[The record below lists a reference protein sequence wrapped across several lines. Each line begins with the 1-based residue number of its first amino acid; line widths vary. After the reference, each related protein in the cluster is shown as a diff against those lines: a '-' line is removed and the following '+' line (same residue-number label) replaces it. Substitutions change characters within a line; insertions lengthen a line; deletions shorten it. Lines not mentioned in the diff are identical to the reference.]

1 MRVRS
6 SHLHGP
12 TTETAPR
19 GSQDPASPD
28 TPGSAPASSP
38 RASGSRLWSDGLG
51 RAGTRG
57 AQILLVGAVVVA
69 VIWLLSRV
77 SVVTIPLVLA
87 LIFAAAF
94 APWMEWT
101 RRHNLPPA
109 LGAAVALVLLLAAIT
124 GALLFVVGS
133 VGHEWS
139 ELAIKTQDGFH
150 RLLAWLQTL
159 PFAPEQRQLNDF
171 TEQITGFVTSAAFE
185 SGVLGGIDAVTEV
198 GASLGMMAII
208 LFFLLKDGPQ
218 MWEFLARPFQGA
230 AYDRA
235 ERIRRKTVDVF
246 GGYISSAAAAA
257 LFDGVGIFIGL
268 LILQVPLAVPLAIL
282 TFLLAFIPI
291 IGAVSAG
298 AVAALVA
305 LVSNGPLNAALVL
318 LVIIIV
324 NQLEG
329 NVLKPI
335 LMGKTVNLHALVV
348 LIVIAAGTAVG
359 GITGAL
365 LAVPLTAAAWGVV
378 QVWDGEHLSARWAR
392 PKTRDRPAPARP
404 KPSEPCKAR
413 SGRSAPQRGRTRTP
427 PTLE

>member
-1 MRVRS
+1 MRFRS
-6 SHLHGP
+6 SYLDRSR
-12 TTETAPR
+12 TETARR
-19 GSQDPASPD
+19 GLQDHANPETPA
-28 TPGSAPASSP
+28 SAPADSP
-38 RASGSRLWSDGLG
+38 RASLTRLWSDGIG
-51 RAGTRG
+51 RAATRG

-69 VIWLLSRV
+69 LVWLLSRV
-77 SVVTIPLVLA
+77 SIVTIPLVLA

-94 APWMEWT
+94 VPWMEWT
-101 RRHNLPPA
+101 RRHRIPPA
-109 LGAAVALVLLLAAIT
+109 LGAALALVFLLAAII
-124 GALLFVVGS
+124 GALVFVVGS
-133 VGHEWS
+133 VGQDWS
-139 ELAIKTQDGFH
+139 ELAIKAQDGFR
-150 RLLAWLQTL
+150 RLAAWLQTL
-159 PFAPEQRQLNDF
+159 PFSPDQRQLDDV
-171 TEQITGFVTSAAFE
+171 TEQINGFVTSAQFG
-185 SGVLGGIDAVTEV
+185 SGALGGIGAVTEV
-198 GASLGMMAII
+198 SASLGMMAII

-218 MWEFLARPFQGA
+218 MWEFLVRPFEGI

-246 GGYISSAAAAA
+246 GGYISSTAAAA
-257 LFDGVGIFIGL
+257 LFDAVGILIGL

-305 LVSNGPLNAALVL
+305 LVSNGPLTAALVV
-318 LVIIIV
+318 LVVIVV

-335 LMGKTVNLHALVV
+335 LMGKTVSLHALVV

-378 QVWDGEHLSARWAR
+378 QVWDGDHVPARWAR
-392 PKTRDRPAPARP
+392 PKTRDRAAP
-404 KPSEPCKAR
+404 R
-413 SGRSAPQRGRTRTP
+413 SGGTR
-427 PTLE
+427 

>member
-1 MRVRS
+1 MSFRNTYIDR
-6 SHLHGP
+6 P
-12 TTETAPR
+12 ATETAQTAQ
-19 GSQDPASPD
+19 QDRANPETS
-28 TPGSAPASSP
+28 GSAPANSP
-38 RASGSRLWSDGLG
+38 RPALSRLWSDGLG

-69 VIWLLSRV
+69 LVWLLSRL
-77 SVVTIPLVLA
+77 SIVTIPLVLA

-101 RRHNLPPA
+101 RRHKLPPA
-109 LGAAVALVLLLAAIT
+109 LGAALALVLLLAAII
-124 GALLFVVGS
+124 GALVFVVGS
-133 VGHEWS
+133 VGHEWR
-139 ELAIKTQDGFH
+139 ELAIKAQDGFQ
-150 RLLAWLQTL
+150 RLAAWSQTL
-159 PFAPEQRQLNDF
+159 PFSPDQRQLNDIA
-171 TEQITGFVTSAAFE
+171 EQINGFITSAEFGTGA
-185 SGVLGGIDAVTEV
+185 LGGIGAATEV
-198 GASLGMMAII
+198 TASLGLMAII

-218 MWEFLARPFQGA
+218 MWEFLARPFEGL

-235 ERIRRKTVDVF
+235 ERIRRKTVNVF
-246 GGYISSAAAAA
+246 SGYISSTAAAA
-257 LFDGVGIFIGL
+257 LFDAVGIFIGL

-305 LVSNGPLNAALVL
+305 LVSNGPLTAALVV
-318 LVIIIV
+318 LVVIIV

-335 LMGKTVNLHALVV
+335 LMGKTVSLHALVV

-378 QVWDGEHLSARWAR
+378 QVWDGDNVPARWAR
-392 PKTRDRPAPARP
+392 PKTRQ
-404 KPSEPCKAR
+404 
-413 SGRSAPQRGRTRTP
+413 RSALRSSDPR
-427 PTLE
+427 

>member
-1 MRVRS
+1 MSFRTRYLDPPITEPTRS
-6 SHLHGP
+6 GRQDRENP
-12 TTETAPR
+12 ET
-19 GSQDPASPD
+19 S
-28 TPGSAPASSP
+28 GSAPANAA
-38 RASGSRLWSDGLG
+38 RASLSRLWSDGLG

-57 AQILLVGAVVVA
+57 AQMLLVGAVVVA
-69 VIWLLSRV
+69 LVWLLSRV
-77 SVVTIPLVLA
+77 SIVTIPLVLA

-101 RRHNLPPA
+101 RRHNIPPA
-109 LGAAVALVLLLAAIT
+109 LGAALALVFLLGAII
-124 GALLFVVGS
+124 GALVFVVGS
-133 VGHEWS
+133 VGHEWR
-139 ELAIKTQDGFH
+139 ELAIKAEDGFQ
-150 RLLAWLQTL
+150 RLGAWLQTL
-159 PFAPEQRQLNDF
+159 PFSPDQRQLNEF
-171 TEQITGFVTSAAFE
+171 TEQINGFVTSARFGSEA
-185 SGVLGGIDAVTEV
+185 LGGIGAVTEV
-198 GASLGMMAII
+198 SASLGMMAII

-218 MWEFLARPFQGA
+218 MWEFLARPFEGI

-246 GGYISSAAAAA
+246 GGYISSTAAAA
-257 LFDGVGIFIGL
+257 LFDAVGIFIGL

-305 LVSNGPLNAALVL
+305 LVSNGPLSAALVV
-318 LVIIIV
+318 LVVIV
-324 NQLEG
+324 INQLEG

-335 LMGKTVNLHALVV
+335 LMGKTVSLHALVV

-378 QVWDGEHLSARWAR
+378 QVWDGDHIPARWAR
-392 PKTRDRPAPARP
+392 PKTR
-404 KPSEPCKAR
+404 
-413 SGRSAPQRGRTRTP
+413 SASTP
-427 PTLE
+427 RR

>member
-1 MRVRS
+1 M
-6 SHLHGP
+6 
-12 TTETAPR
+12 A
-19 GSQDPASPD
+19 
-28 TPGSAPASSP
+28 
-38 RASGSRLWSDGLG
+38 
-51 RAGTRG
+51 
-57 AQILLVGAVVVA
+57 LV
-69 VIWLLSRV
+69 WLLSRV
-77 SVVTIPLVLA
+77 SIVTIPLVLA

-94 APWMEWT
+94 VPWMEWT
-101 RRHNLPPA
+101 RRHKIPPA
-109 LGAAVALVLLLAAIT
+109 LGAALALVFLLAAII
-124 GALLFVVGS
+124 GALVFVVGS

-139 ELAIKTQDGFH
+139 ELAIKAQDGFQ
-150 RLLAWLQTL
+150 RLAAWLQTL
-159 PFAPEQRQLNDF
+159 PFSPDQRQLNDL
-171 TEQITGFVTSAAFE
+171 TEQISGFVTSAEFG
-185 SGVLGGIDAVTEV
+185 SGALGGIGAVTEV
-198 GASLGMMAII
+198 SASLGMMAII

-218 MWEFLARPFQGA
+218 MWEFLVRPFEGI

-246 GGYISSAAAAA
+246 GGYISSTAAAA
-257 LFDGVGIFIGL
+257 LFDAVGIFIGL

-305 LVSNGPLNAALVL
+305 LVSNGPLNAALVV
-318 LVIIIV
+318 LVVIVV

-335 LMGKTVNLHALVV
+335 LMGKTVSLHALVV

-378 QVWDGEHLSARWAR
+378 QVWDGDHVPARWAR
-392 PKTRDRPAPARP
+392 PKTRDRAAPARVKRGDP
-404 KPSEPCKAR
+404 AMAPSGE
-413 SGRSAPQRGRTRTP
+413 SAPQRGERERFGCIRRRTVPRRSRCAPPRDRIKECTP
-427 PTLE
+427 IWKRKHLDGGTTEWVNL

>member
-1 MRVRS
+1 MRFRS
-6 SHLHGP
+6 RYLDRP
-12 TTETAPR
+12 TTERAR
-19 GSQDPASPD
+19 SGSQDRANPESFGL
-28 TPGSAPASSP
+28 TPASSP
-38 RASGSRLWSDGLG
+38 RASLARLWSDGLG

-69 VIWLLSRV
+69 LVWLLSRV
-77 SVVTIPLVLA
+77 SIVTIPLVLA

-101 RRHNLPPA
+101 RRHRIPPA
-109 LGAAVALVLLLAAIT
+109 LGAVLALVFLLAAII
-124 GALLFVVGS
+124 GALVFVVGS

-139 ELAIKTQDGFH
+139 ELAIKTQRGFQ
-150 RLLAWLQTL
+150 RLAAWVQTL
-159 PFAPEQRQLNDF
+159 PFAPDQRQLNDVA
-171 TEQITGFVTSAAFE
+171 EQISGFVTSAEFG
-185 SGVLGGIDAVTEV
+185 SGALGGIGVVTEV

-218 MWEFLARPFQGA
+218 MWEFLVRPFEGIA
-230 AYDRA
+230 FDRA

-246 GGYISSAAAAA
+246 GGYISSTAAAA
-257 LFDGVGIFIGL
+257 LFDAVGIFVGL

-305 LVSNGPLNAALVL
+305 LVSNGPLNAALVV
-318 LVIIIV
+318 LVVIV
-324 NQLEG
+324 INQLEG

-335 LMGKTVNLHALVV
+335 LMGRTVSLHALVV

-378 QVWDGEHLSARWAR
+378 QVWDGDHVPARWAR
-392 PKTRDRPAPARP
+392 PKTRSGSDPA
-404 KPSEPCKAR
+404 
-413 SGRSAPQRGRTRTP
+413 
-427 PTLE
+427 

>member
-1 MRVRS
+1 MRFPNRYPDR
-6 SHLHGP
+6 P
-12 TTETAPR
+12 TTESTPS
-19 GSQDPASPD
+19 GGQDRANPETS
-28 TPGSAPASSP
+28 GSARANSP
-38 RASGSRLWSDGLG
+38 RASLSRLWSDGLG

-69 VIWLLSRV
+69 LIWLLSRL
-77 SVVTIPLVLA
+77 SIVTIPLVLA

-101 RRHNLPPA
+101 RRHRIPPA
-109 LGAAVALVLLLAAIT
+109 LGAALALVALLAAII
-124 GALLFVVGS
+124 GALVFVVGS
-133 VGHEWS
+133 VGHEWR
-139 ELAIKTQDGFH
+139 ELAIKAQDGFQH
-150 RLLAWLQTL
+150 VVAWVQTL
-159 PFAPEQRQLNDF
+159 PFSPDQRQLNDV
-171 TEQITGFVTSAAFE
+171 TEQISDFLTSAQFG
-185 SGVLGGIDAVTEV
+185 SGALGGIGAVTEV

-218 MWEFLARPFQGA
+218 MWEFLVRPFEGI

-235 ERIRRKTVDVF
+235 ERIRRKTVGVF
-246 GGYISSAAAAA
+246 GGYISSTAAAA
-257 LFDGVGIFIGL
+257 LFDAVGIFIGL

-318 LVIIIV
+318 LVVIIV

-335 LMGKTVNLHALVV
+335 LMGKTVSLHALVV

-378 QVWDGEHLSARWAR
+378 QVWDGDNLPARWAR
-392 PKTRDRPAPARP
+392 PKKRDRPAPCAG
-404 KPSEPCKAR
+404 E
-413 SGRSAPQRGRTRTP
+413 TR
-427 PTLE
+427 